1 MNHKTRDKEKQGNIA
16 LERIER
22 LLELADREAKDGN
35 LGQADKLIELA
46 RKINTKTK
54 TRIPKEL
61 KKKYCKH
68 CYSYLM
74 PGKTS
79 KTRINSKQK
88 RVEVN
93 CLKCEKQMYYN
104 IKKKAKRKET

>member
-1 MNHKTRDKEKQGNIA
+1 MNHKTRDREKQGSIA
-16 LERIER
+16 LERIVR
-22 LLELADREAKDGN
+22 LIELADKEAREGN

-61 KKKYCKH
+61 KRKYCKH
-68 CYSYLM
+68 CYCYLM

-88 RVEVN
+88 RVEIA
-93 CLKCEKQMYYN
+93 CLKCGRQMYYS
-104 IKKKAKRKET
+104 IKLRR